1 MPKGSLTQFNQR
13 MPDQGLRNYDG
24 TQIKAK
30 DPKRYDCI
38 VRAIRE
44 GIGHESIAKIFGIGQ
59 QTVSGI
65 SSKENLPAHSQEALI
80 HNLRQTRD
88 LCLTKFKEAVQADEV
103 KADKLPVA
111 IGILTDKEVQV
122 QGLPSA
128 IVAHTSVSIDGKGLQ
143 ELIKGATK
151 DSNVI
156 DAEVV
161 EPKSLQDNNHR

>member
-151 DSNVI
+151 DSSVI

>member
-13 MPDQGLRNYDG
+13 MPDQGLKNYDG

-156 DAEVV
+156 DAQVV

>member
-24 TQIKAK
+24 SQIKAK

-156 DAEVV
+156 DAQVV

>member
-1 MPKGSLTQFNQR
+1 